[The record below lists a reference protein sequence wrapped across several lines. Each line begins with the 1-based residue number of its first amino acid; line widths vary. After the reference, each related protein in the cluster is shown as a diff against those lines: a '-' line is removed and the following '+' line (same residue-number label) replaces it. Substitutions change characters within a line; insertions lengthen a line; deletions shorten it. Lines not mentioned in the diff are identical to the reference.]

1 MYVCGFKHKVLRM
14 ANTKHDQH
22 RSNHSTLGTH
32 QCHLQSFYHDCSH
45 ILLESTS
52 SKVARCPN
60 NYYFGLMDSWTV
72 FSDGEISGM
81 GLQEEL
87 FLKCLY
93 APNYIE
99 HMDLCGYLSYLHINT
114 LPIKY

>member
-1 MYVCGFKHKVLRM
+1 MYMCGFKHKILRM

-22 RSNHSTLGTH
+22 HFNHSTLGTH
-32 QCHLQSFYHDCSH
+32 QCHLQSFYHDCSR

-60 NYYFGLMDSWTV
+60 NYYFDLMDSWTV

-81 GLQEEL
+81 GYRKSCSSNAYTFQITL
-87 FLKCLY
+87 
-93 APNYIE
+93 
-99 HMDLCGYLSYLHINT
+99 NT
-114 LPIKY
+114 WTCVATSATCI